1 MLTLLMIAGAMS
13 VVSATTA
20 LWMQG
25 RRMLHQRIFALLVS
39 FAITVILF
47 SLMAWAAV
55 AIVAITPLSP
65 IWVLVGALALLFALR
80 LYRELRALP
89 EMDPQ

>member
-1 MLTLLMIAGAMS
+1 VLTLLMVAGAMG
-13 VVSATTA
+13 VVSTTTA

-25 RRMLHQRIFALLVS
+25 RSMEHQRIFALLVS

-47 SLMAWAAV
+47 SLVAWAAA
-55 AIVAITPLSP
+55 AIVAIAPLSLT
-65 IWVLVGALALLFALR
+65 WVFVGTLALLFALR

-89 EMDPQ
+89 EMDPR

>member
-1 MLTLLMIAGAMS
+1 MLTLLMVAGAMGS
-13 VVSATTA
+13 VSATTA

-25 RRMLHQRIFALLVS
+25 RRMLHHRIFALLVS

-47 SLMAWAAV
+47 SLVAWAAV
-55 AIVAITPLSP
+55 AIVAIAPLSLT
-65 IWVLVGALALLFALR
+65 WVLVGVLALLFAFR

-89 EMDPQ
+89 EMDLR

>member
-1 MLTLLMIAGAMS
+1 MVAGAMG
-13 VVSATTA
+13 VVTTTTA

-25 RRMLHQRIFALLVS
+25 RSMLHQRIFALLVS

-47 SLMAWAAV
+47 SLVAWAAA
-55 AIVAITPLSP
+55 AIVTIAPLSLT
-65 IWVLVGALALLFALR
+65 WVFVGALALLFALR

-89 EMDPQ
+89 EMDPR

>member
-1 MLTLLMIAGAMS
+1 VLTLLMVAGAMG

-25 RRMLHQRIFALLVS
+25 RSMLHQRIFALLVS

-47 SLMAWAAV
+47 SLVAWAAA
-55 AIVAITPLSP
+55 AIVAIAPLSLT
-65 IWVLVGALALLFALR
+65 WVFVGALALLFALR
-80 LYRELRALP
+80 LYRELRTLP
-89 EMDPQ
+89 EMDPR

>member
-1 MLTLLMIAGAMS
+1 VLTLLMIAGAMG

-20 LWMQG
+20 LWMHG

-47 SLMAWAAV
+47 SLVAWAAA
-55 AIVAITPLSP
+55 AIVAIAPLWLT
-65 IWVLVGALALLFALR
+65 WVFVGTLALLFALR
-80 LYRELRALP
+80 LYRELRTLP
-89 EMDPQ
+89 EMEPR

>member
-13 VVSATTA
+13 ILSATTA
-20 LWMQG
+20 LWIHG

-39 FAITVILF
+39 FAVTLILF
-47 SLMAWAAV
+47 SFIAWAAA
-55 AIVAITPLSP
+55 AIVAIAPLP
-65 IWVLVGALALLFALR
+65 LTWVFVATLAVLFALR

-89 EMDPQ
+89 EMDPR

>member
-1 MLTLLMIAGAMS
+1 MLTLLMVAGAMG

-47 SLMAWAAV
+47 SLMSWAAV
-55 AIVAITPLSP
+55 AIVAIAPLP
-65 IWVLVGALALLFALR
+65 LTWVLVGALALLFALR

-89 EMDPQ
+89 EMDPR

>member
-1 MLTLLMIAGAMS
+1 VLTLLMVAGAMG

-25 RRMLHQRIFALLVS
+25 RSLLHQRIFALLVS

-47 SLMAWAAV
+47 SLVAWAAA
-55 AIVAITPLSP
+55 AIVTIAPLSLTW
-65 IWVLVGALALLFALR
+65 IFVGTLALLFALR

-89 EMDPQ
+89 EMDSR

>member
-13 VVSATTA
+13 IVSATTA
-20 LWMQG
+20 LWIHG

-39 FAITVILF
+39 FAVTLILF
-47 SLMAWAAV
+47 SLIAWAAA
-55 AIVAITPLSP
+55 AIVAIAPLSLT
-65 IWVLVGALALLFALR
+65 WVFVGTLAVLFALR

-89 EMDPQ
+89 EMDLR